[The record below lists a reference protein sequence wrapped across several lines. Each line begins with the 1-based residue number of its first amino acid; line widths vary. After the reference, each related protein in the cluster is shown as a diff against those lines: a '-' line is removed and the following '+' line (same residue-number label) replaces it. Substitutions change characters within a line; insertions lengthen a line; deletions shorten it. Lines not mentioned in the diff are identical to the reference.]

1 MDKIK
6 KNLQTLIKELKKV
19 NINDRNFMASD
30 ECCLEVMELQ
40 SEIKR
45 IMNDF
50 TNVLDETHSMS
61 QKLNDAYQIIEKS
74 PVVVFHWTLHED
86 IPTKYVSSNVSQYG
100 YCPDDFY
107 TGHMKDYWDLI
118 HEDDRSEAKQ
128 RVYDA
133 REKGT
138 SEFQHQYRVVNSY
151 GDTKWVEEH
160 TFIEYDQ
167 SGEPVSEKGI
177 LYDITELKLMEE
189 RIIHNENRYRNLFEK
204 APAIMMTLDLKGHIT
219 SLK

>member
-1 MDKIK
+1 MVGYIFHLGEEKTVDKIK

-74 PVVVFHWTLHED
+74 PVVVFIGPYMKTYQQSMSL
-86 IPTKYVSSNVSQYG
+86 NVSQYG
-100 YCPDDFY
+100 Y
-107 TGHMKDYWDLI
+107 
-118 HEDDRSEAKQ
+118 A
-128 RVYDA
+128 
-133 REKGT
+133 
-138 SEFQHQYRVVNSY
+138 
-151 GDTKWVEEH
+151 
-160 TFIEYDQ
+160 
-167 SGEPVSEKGI
+167 
-177 LYDITELKLMEE
+177 
-189 RIIHNENRYRNLFEK
+189 
-204 APAIMMTLDLKGHIT
+204 
-219 SLK
+219 